1 MSLAG
6 RPLRMIVLAG
16 RRDASSDPLAERF
29 GTSHKCLI
37 PLHGRPLIAH
47 VLRTLALHDRVASL
61 VVSVEREAFGGI
73 YDIVAEM
80 RGHRCVRL
88 LEARDNITDSV
99 LAATEDWPGPVIV
112 TTADHALLR
121 PEAIDA
127 VADALEDADASIA
140 MVRRGD
146 ALAAHADARPRVHR
160 FRDDAYAACNLYGL
174 SDPRALQAAE
184 AFRRGDP
191 FAGNSARI
199 VGIFGAV
206 NLLLLRFRLVSLATG
221 LKRISRHMG
230 LHIVPVI
237 LDDGTQAID
246 LDDDRSFAIVEEL
259 MPPREEPPARRPV
272 PAPVMRAPAPAA
284 RKVARTGR

>member
-6 RPLRMIVLAG
+6 RPLRVIVLAG
-16 RRDASSDPLAERF
+16 RRDGRPDPLAERF

-47 VLRTLALHDRVASL
+47 VLRTLALHDRVSSL

-73 YDIVAEM
+73 YDIMAEM

-121 PEAIDA
+121 PEAIDE
-127 VADALEDADASIA
+127 VADALENADASIA
-140 MVRRGD
+140 MARRGD
-146 ALAAHADARPRVHR
+146 TLAAHPEARPRVQR
-160 FRDDAYAACNLYGL
+160 FRDDAYSACNLYGL

-184 AFRRGDP
+184 AFRCGGP
-191 FAGNSARI
+191 FAGNWARI

-206 NLLLLRFRLVSLATG
+206 NLLLLRFRLGSLATG
-221 LKRISRHMG
+221 LKRISRHTG
-230 LHIVPVI
+230 LRIVPVI
-237 LDDGTQAID
+237 LEDGTQAID
-246 LDDDRSFAIVEEL
+246 VDDDRSYAIVEEL
-259 MPPREEPPARRPV
+259 MPAREEPPARRPAA
-272 PAPVMRAPAPAA
+272 APVMRAPAPAA
-284 RKVARTGR
+284 RKVAQTGR